1 MSTQSTP
8 VLFPERIKLQQ
19 MKLAAGRPAAPST
32 EEIIRQYRQAC
43 GGTPSD
49 IDVHAPAPAG
59 YRASELRAE
68 RNKHVWREWTTG
80 WDDNGFAAFL
90 LFCAFMGFIAAWVLT
105 VISQVI
111 SPGFPTVALFVW
123 NFALLSLLV
132 FLVCALIDAPAPK
145 PLKDFAPT
153 WRATRIVFSPAAGEL
168 PAAVYQDGS
177 SEYLNWSALPPWASG
192 EPLVEYLRAKDYEA
206 LVMYEVESGI

>member
-19 MKLAAGRPAAPST
+19 MKLAAGRPPAPST

-68 RNKHVWREWTTG
+68 RNKRVWREWTTG
-80 WDDNGFAAFL
+80 WDDNGFVAILF
-90 LFCAFMGFIAAWVLT
+90 FCAWIGFIAAGALVM
-105 VISQVI
+105 ISQVV
-111 SPGFPTVALFVW
+111 SPGFMTLGLFVW

-153 WRATRIVFSPAAGEL
+153 WRATHVIFSSGAGVL
-168 PAAVYQDGS
+168 PVAVYQDGS
-177 SEYLNWSALPPWASG
+177 CEYLNWSALPPWASG
-192 EPLVEYLRAKDYEA
+192 ERLVDYLRAKDYEA